1 MISVNSETKGSFILK
16 SLYLTLLHTLLF
28 MENVLIPFQGSASS
42 LCTRGLQRLR
52 SLHLNLSF
60 HAHHFWRE
68 DFHPKSL
75 STPWFISHQ
84 YSWRISPLSLCY
96 PNRETGMWSLCK
108 MTDWKLVINMRL
120 KLDKSELES
129 RFKFHMLSQNR
140 VKGWG
145 GGESVGNTTIPQS
158 LCSEIFKVKT
168 RFLSGS
174 SNLSNIKSL
183 GSDER

>member
-1 MISVNSETKGSFILK
+1 
-16 SLYLTLLHTLLF
+16 
-28 MENVLIPFQGSASS
+28 
-42 LCTRGLQRLR
+42 
-52 SLHLNLSF
+52 
-60 HAHHFWRE
+60 
-68 DFHPKSL
+68 
-75 STPWFISHQ
+75 
-84 YSWRISPLSLCY
+84 
-96 PNRETGMWSLCK
+96 MWSLCK